1 MMGLIWIDNC
11 ILKVRLSSS
20 FIDDG
25 KLEFVYATEMLKIG
39 LTKCKELGIKDW

>member
-1 MMGLIWIDNC
+1 MSYTGKYIPG
-11 ILKVRLSSS
+11 

-25 KLEFVYATEMLKIG
+25 KLEFAYATEMLKIG

>member
-1 MMGLIWIDNC
+1 MS
-11 ILKVRLSSS
+11 KKSSAPPEFVLYYS

>member
-1 MMGLIWIDNC
+1 MFVEELY
-11 ILKVRLSSS
+11 SS